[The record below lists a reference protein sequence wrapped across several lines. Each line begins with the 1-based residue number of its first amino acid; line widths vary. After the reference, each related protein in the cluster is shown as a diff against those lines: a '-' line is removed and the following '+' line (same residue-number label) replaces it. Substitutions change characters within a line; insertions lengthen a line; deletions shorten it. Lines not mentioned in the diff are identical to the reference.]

1 MSLVLLIV
9 LMIPLVILVAQIIGG
24 VLGFVVGLAFHAVRG
39 VVRLVF
45 GMKVRPVVPKVGK

>member
-24 VLGFVVGLAFHAVRG
+24 VLGFVVALAFHAVRG

-45 GMKVRPVVPKVGK
+45 GMKVRPVVPRAGK